1 MTLPTDPLQRH
12 AVFAAL
18 SGSRAS
24 LERAAALGDGLGV
37 ALWRNRNDSTG
48 YARPGHHTM
57 SVYLQGGHAT
67 YRRDQPAN
75 RGAPGRLCLLP
86 ADHESRW
93 HVGGPQRF
101 LHLYFRPETLAWHCV
116 RLLDREPRSVV
127 LRDLTFAD
135 DPCLHALSQRL
146 AALDWLLPE
155 ARMAGNALAHEAVS
169 HLVLTHAGR
178 AAPTDGRGGLSARAR
193 RAVRDWIEGHPESN
207 PTLGEL
213 AALVGLSEFHFARM
227 FRVSFGMPPHA
238 WVLQTRLERAQR
250 LLADPRRPL
259 REVAARAGF
268 ASASHLNRRFQAA
281 FGVTPG
287 AWRAGV

>member
-24 LERAAALGDGLGV
+24 LERAAPLGDGLGV

-67 YRRDQPAN
+67 FRRDQPDN
-75 RGAPGRLCLLP
+75 KGAPGRLCLLP

-101 LHLYFRPETLAWHCV
+101 LHLYFRPEALAWHCV
-116 RLLDREPRSVV
+116 RLLDREPRAVA

-135 DPCLHALSQRL
+135 DPRLHALSQRL
-146 AALDWLLPE
+146 AALDWQSPE
-155 ARMAGNALAHEAVS
+155 ARMAGNALAHEALS

-178 AAPTDGRGGLSARAR
+178 AAPTDWRGGLSAQAR
-193 RAVRDWIEGHPESN
+193 RTVRDWIESHPESN

-213 AALVGLSEFHFARM
+213 AALAGLSEFHFARM

-238 WVLQTRLERAQR
+238 WVLQTRLERAQQ
-250 LLADPRRPL
+250 LLADPSRPL
-259 REVAARAGF
+259 HEVAVRAGF
-268 ASASHLNRRFQAA
+268 ASASHLSRRFRAA
-281 FGVTPG
+281 FGVAPG
-287 AWRAGV
+287 AWRAGT

>member
-1 MTLPTDPLQRH
+1 MTLPTDPLRRH

-24 LERAAALGDGLGV
+24 LERATALGDGLGV

-67 YRRDQPAN
+67 YRRDQPGN
-75 RGAPGRLCLLP
+75 KGAPGRLCLLP

-116 RLLDREPRSVV
+116 RLLDREPRALA

-135 DPCLHALSQRL
+135 DPRLHGLSQRL
-146 AALDWLLPE
+146 AALDWQLPE
-155 ARMAGNALAHEAVS
+155 ARMAGNALAHEALS
-169 HLVLTHAGR
+169 HLVLTHAAR
-178 AAPTDGRGGLSARAR
+178 AAEADWRGGLSAQAR
-193 RAVRDWIEGHPESN
+193 RTVRDWIESHPESN

-213 AALVGLSEFHFARM
+213 AALAGLSEFHFARM

-238 WVLQTRLERAQR
+238 WVLHTRLERAR
-250 LLADPRRPL
+250 HLLADPRRPL
-259 REVAARAGF
+259 HEVAARAGF
-268 ASASHLNRRFQAA
+268 ASASHLSRRFLAA

-287 AWRAGV
+287 AWRAGA

>member
-67 YRRDQPAN
+67 YRRDQPSN
-75 RGAPGRLCLLP
+75 KGAPGRLCLLP

-116 RLLDREPRSVV
+116 RLLDREPRSVA

-135 DPCLHALSQRL
+135 DPRLHALSQRL

-178 AAPTDGRGGLSARAR
+178 AAPSDWRGGLSAQAR
-193 RAVRDWIEGHPESN
+193 RIVRDWIESHPESN
-207 PTLGEL
+207 PTLGQL
-213 AALVGLSEFHFARM
+213 AALAGLSEFHFARM

-250 LLADPRRPL
+250 MLADRRRPL
-259 REVAARAGF
+259 HEVAARAGF
-268 ASASHLNRRFQAA
+268 ASASHLNRRFRPRSA
-281 FGVTPG
+281 
-287 AWRAGV
+287 

>member
-1 MTLPTDPLQRH
+1 MTLPPDPLQRH

-24 LERAAALGDGLGV
+24 LERATALGDGLGV

-48 YARPGHHTM
+48 YAKPGHHTM

-67 YRRDQPAN
+67 FRRDQPGN
-75 RGAPGRLCLLP
+75 KGAPGRLCLLP

-116 RLLDREPRSVV
+116 RLLDREPRAVA

-135 DPCLHALSQRL
+135 DPRLHGLSRRL
-146 AALDWLLPE
+146 AALDWQLPE
-155 ARMAGNALAHEAVS
+155 ARMAGNALAHEALS
-169 HLVLTHAGR
+169 HLVLTHAAR
-178 AAPTDGRGGLSARAR
+178 AAPTDWRGGLSAQAR
-193 RAVRDWIEGHPESN
+193 RTVHDWIESHSDSN

-238 WVLQTRLERAQR
+238 WVLQTRLERAR
-250 LLADPRRPL
+250 HLLADPRSPL

-268 ASASHLNRRFQAA
+268 ASASHLSRRFLAA

-287 AWRAGV
+287 AWRAGA